1 MLSQFDRRSKKFVC
15 DLAGSGAIGLA
26 IAQERND
33 VEVYL
38 VEKSAEALKVASANL
53 AGLGN
58 HAVKVKR
65 YIVVGSMSSLE
76 NFGTFI
82 SPDCFKSSLYS

>member
-15 DLAGSGAIGLA
+15 DLGAGSGAIGLA

-38 VEKSAEALKVASANL
+38 VEKSAEALKLHQQIWQV
-53 AGLGN
+53 
-58 HAVKVKR
+58 
-65 YIVVGSMSSLE
+65 
-76 NFGTFI
+76 
-82 SPDCFKSSLYS
+82 

>member
-1 MLSQFDRRSKKFVC
+1 MRSRC
-15 DLAGSGAIGLA
+15 TSSGLRLRNRFRCHRVV

-38 VEKSAEALKVASANL
+38 VDNSSDALKVASANL

-58 HAVKVKR
+58 HAVKVKVFESNWLDQLPDELKIR
-65 YIVVGSMSSLE
+65 FSL
-76 NFGTFI
+76 
-82 SPDCFKSSLYS
+82 